1 MTSVL
6 APYRRPGT
14 LYKLAADKAAF
25 AKDTLVSPVIDT
37 ERMSATAVICT
48 PAVDWDDEI
57 ILPEGVDLETRYRGN
72 PVVFWEHGFIPEFNT
87 PIATSESP
95 EGLLSIKLAG
105 GVLEGTSYF
114 TNKNLQSA
122 QIFDLIVEKIVR
134 ATSIHTDP
142 TEAARPEIVDGKRC
156 VIYPKSLM
164 LEWSWCGMG
173 ANHEALAKALGRNR
187 LAGSPIMPTL
197 AKSLRQFLPQR
208 RIHGGVWSSEPEEN
222 MPTETKPKTLAKS
235 GSEPPPVPPAAP
247 PPADSEPALEE
258 PSTDSPS
265 GQVLGAIHS
274 TIQGLL
280 DNIAAAANTYE
291 NPEAIS
297 FVTDTLVPALTD
309 LASQVDAAY
318 SACSKGKSMAPTEGE
333 TPEVPDEEI
342 VKSWLA
348 SNRSRGFQLDGYSA
362 RLRLLSAA
370 KNLTPD
376 QRLTVTGIVKHLS
389 DLTAKARET
398 AKPKEVPA
406 EPQVSP
412 ELIKSLNDTATLFKS
427 LATDL
432 KAMSPAA

>member
-1 MTSVL
+1 MTSTL
-6 APYRRPGT
+6 APYRRPGS
-14 LYKLAADKAAF
+14 LYKLAADKPAV

-48 PAVDWDDEI
+48 PAVDWDDEV

-95 EGLLSIKLAG
+95 EGELSVMLVG

-142 TEAARPEIVDGKRC
+142 TEGARPENIGGKRC
-156 VIYPKSLM
+156 LLYPKSLM

-187 LAGSPIMPTL
+187 LAGSPIMPSL

-222 MPTETKPKTLAKS
+222 MPTETLPKTLAKS
-235 GSEPPPVPPAAP
+235 GSEPPAVPPAAP
-247 PPADSEPALEE
+247 PPVDNEPALEE

-274 TIQGLL
+274 TLQGLL

-291 NPEAIS
+291 NPDAIS

-309 LASQVDAAY
+309 LAAQVDAAY
-318 SACSKGKSMAPTEGE
+318 SACSNGKSMAADGQA
-333 TPEVPDEEI
+333 PEVPDEEV

-348 SNRSRGFQLDGYSA
+348 SNRSRGFQLDGYAS
-362 RLRLLSAA
+362 RLRLLSSA

-376 QRLTVTGIVKHLS
+376 QRLTVTGIVKHIS
-389 DLTAKARET
+389 GLTAKAREAT
-398 AKPKEVPA
+398 KQARPA
-406 EPQVSP
+406 DQQVSP
-412 ELIKSLNDTATLFKS
+412 ELLKKLDETSTLFKS

-432 KAMSPAA
+432 KASIPSAA